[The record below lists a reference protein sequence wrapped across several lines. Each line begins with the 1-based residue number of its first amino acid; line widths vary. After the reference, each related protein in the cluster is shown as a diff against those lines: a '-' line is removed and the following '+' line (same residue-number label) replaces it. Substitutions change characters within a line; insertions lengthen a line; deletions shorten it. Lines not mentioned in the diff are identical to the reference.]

1 MSPSGPKDRSK
12 RRRKKLIKNQS
23 RIVLLASMILVS
35 VVLFPGCSDDDNP
48 VNDSNH
54 SPVIGSLTSSETTV
68 DVSDTCTLTCT
79 ASDQDGDTLTYNWSA
94 GAGSINGTGS
104 SVIWTSPNVSGS
116 VIIGCEVSDVHGAAV
131 TDSITIMVTRQMPTQ
146 GLILHYPFS
155 GSAVDAS
162 GNSNDGTVHG
172 ATLTQDRFNNDN
184 SAYAFDGSDDYI
196 DVGNNVKPLLPMSVS
211 VWVKV
216 NSLATAGCVFR
227 NDRYDNTAYRYGV
240 SLMYSIS
247 GQIGSYVFEG
257 YSASWNRLG
266 KVSTDSVV
274 TLNEWHH
281 FVVVFDGHND
291 HSLFWDSVE
300 LTGTYDGTGSGL
312 SYSSSNGAI
321 GKTSIAQYAFDGCI
335 DDIRVYDRALSVEE
349 IGTLFLEGQ

>member
-1 MSPSGPKDRSK
+1 MKNLR
-12 RRRKKLIKNQS
+12 LIGLAG
-23 RIVLLASMILVS
+23 IVILIS
-35 VVLFPGCSDDDNP
+35 VALFPGCGDDDNP
-48 VNDSNH
+48 VVDSNH
-54 SPVIGSLTSSETTV
+54 PPVIGSLTSSEATV
-68 DVSDTCTLTCT
+68 DLSASCTITCT
-79 ASDQDGDTLTYNWSA
+79 ASDQDGDALTFNWSA
-94 GAGSINGTGS
+94 IAGSISGTGS
-104 SVIWTSPNVSGS
+104 SVIWTSPNVGGAVS
-116 VIIGCEVSDVHGAAV
+116 VVCEVSDVHGAAV

-172 ATLTQDRFNNDN
+172 ATLTQDRFSNDN

-240 SLMYSIS
+240 SLMCGIS
-247 GQIGSYVFEG
+247 GRISSYVFEG

-281 FVVVFDGHND
+281 FVAVFDGHND

-300 LTGTYDGTGSGL
+300 LTGTYAGTGSGL